1 VLSGFV
7 PLTLLF
13 WGVFRVFLAKM
24 KGTAVGTLYIVVS
37 MYHSCMLHHWQHGV
51 KIGYRNRPSEEL
63 ADRADH
69 LEHLQYAG
77 GGELL
82 VLVGGFVDRDIEEGV
97 GR

>member
-1 VLSGFV
+1 MLSRFV

-24 KGTAVGTLYIVVS
+24 KGTDVGTLYIVVS
-37 MYHSCMLHHWQHGV
+37 MYHLCMLHHWQHGV
-51 KIGYRNRPSEEL
+51 KIGYRKRPSEEL